1 MPAHTQWAAGDI
13 EVTMVD
19 SHANLK
25 ILSQKRPRQLLKM
38 VAGFQS
44 LRLTI
49 LHLNV
54 TTLDQMVLYSV
65 SIKVKSLKLY
75 ELLEHGLLL
84 IFGFVK
90 SSDEYF

>member
-1 MPAHTQWAAGDI
+1 MAHTQWAAGDI

-44 LRLTI
+44 FRLTI

-54 TTLDQMVLYSV
+54 TTLHQMVLYSV
-65 SIKVKSLKLY
+65 STKVTKKTKVSNFIQLFSFITFLFFQK
-75 ELLEHGLLL
+75 
-84 IFGFVK
+84 
-90 SSDEYF
+90 